1 MKINESKKK
10 LADTGYKL
18 GIIVFSLLVASY
30 AWFTTGTDVDV
41 SQLSI
46 ATDAYTDIELSLD
59 GSSWSHQLNL
69 QLGDNYSFSSDVTGN
84 GINLYKASE
93 KDSTGAPILFE
104 NAISNVDYLE
114 FDLYIRSK
122 TSSGIFLENNSSI
135 LPLAGTNSEDLLGTD
150 VDRKSSF
157 GNYSRDLIASAVR
170 VSFVEHDY
178 ISENFVI
185 KDTPNLVWAPNKNY
199 EMVYNNGIYTALI
212 DSTNSQNYN
221 YIDVVGG
228 VSNGELRHVNLK
240 DVISADYDTKRAYGD
255 PILTRLPNVIDDYN
269 VAKMTIKVWLEGNDR
284 DAVVAL
290 KGGIFTMALKVV
302 GLPKSFDDVN
312 PIVTANTELMTINN
326 YDSTMEYSLDYGT
339 NWTKYQDDNNPI
351 FEVGDVV
358 YVRKQETTTHFAST
372 YEELSF

>member
-41 SQLSI
+41 SELSI
-46 ATDAYTDIELSLD
+46 TTDAYTDIELSLD
-59 GSSWSHQLNL
+59 GTTWGHQMNL
-69 QLGDNYSFSSDVTGN
+69 QLGNNYSFSSDVTGN
-84 GINLYKASE
+84 GIALYKAIE
-93 KDSTGAPILFE
+93 KDSNGNPISFE

-122 TSSGIFLENNSSI
+122 ISMGIFLENNSFI
-135 LPLAGTNSEDLLGTD
+135 EPLAGTTSTDLLGEE

-157 GNYSRDLIASAVR
+157 GNYSRDLIAAAVR
-170 VSFVEHDY
+170 MSFTEHDY
-178 ISENFVI
+178 VNEEFVMKTI
-185 KDTPNLVWAPNKNY
+185 PNLVWAPNKSY
-199 EMVYNNGIYTALI
+199 EMVYGGGIYSAII

-221 YIDVVGG
+221 YINVVSG
-228 VSNGELRHVNLK
+228 VPSGETRFNNLK
-240 DVISADYDTKRAYGD
+240 DVISADYDTKRSYGD
-255 PILTRLPNVIDDYN
+255 PYLTKLSDVIGEYN
-269 VAKMTIKVWLEGNDR
+269 VAKITVKAWLEGNDR

-290 KGGIFTMALKVV
+290 KGGIFKMGLSVV
-302 GLPKSFDDVN
+302 GLPKSFDEVK

-339 NWTKYQDDNNPI
+339 SWTKYQDDNNPT
-351 FEVGDVV
+351 FEVGDNV

-372 YEELSF
+372 HEELSF